1 MINKH
6 TYKIPALKVHQWLK
20 GWDKG
25 IIFSE
30 KGHRRRPSETFYIFS
45 LSAKKLRSLSG
56 IYRRETKEGVARTED
71 KNIQR
76 AHDQTR
82 SQNIREFIKYGY
94 PWSELS
100 ESLRKEKFDD
110 LRKPGWLPTAIVVN
124 ILGKKDKRN
133 NGKLVDSDD
142 LVCIDEKPQGVS
154 ILLPKSYKKDNW
166 KPKNLYPIE
175 IIDGQHRLFAF
186 DEQINQE
193 DYELPVVAFYELDIS
208 WQAYLFWT
216 INIKPKRI
224 NPSLAFD
231 LYPLLRTEEWLDR
244 FEGHKIY
251 REARAQELTEALWVE
266 KKSSWYNR
274 INMLGAK
281 GSYSVT
287 QAAWIRALLK
297 SYVKSFEGPGVSI
310 GGLFGAPVGKDEV
323 TIPWSRQQQAALL
336 ILIWNLL
343 EENVKK
349 FNGKWA
355 RNLRTVRYTRKIDK
369 DPAFA
374 GPLSLFNDD
383 QGISVVLQIT
393 NDILFLRADDL
404 NLKQWDL
411 RKKYGP
417 DITIDL
423 KTTLIELENKKVIVK
438 FLNKLTKM
446 LASFDWRSSGT
457 PGLSQSEK
465 IRKLSYRGGSGYRE
479 FRRQLLEHL
488 GKKNN
493 SIGKTAKE
501 IYKRLGFDK
510 K

>member
-1 MINKH
+1 MNTANITK
-6 TYKIPALKVHQWLK
+6 TIPALKVHQWLRE
-20 GWDKG
+20 WDKG

-30 KGHRRRPSETFYIFS
+30 KGNRRKPSETFYIFS

-71 KNIQR
+71 KHIQR
-76 AHDQTR
+76 AHDETR
-82 SQNIREFIKYGY
+82 SQNIGEFIKYGY

-100 ESLRKEKFDD
+100 ESQRKEKFDD

-124 ILGKKDKRN
+124 ILGKKDKRD
-133 NGKLVDSDD
+133 GKLVDLDD
-142 LVCIDEKPQGVS
+142 LVCLNEEPQGVS
-154 ILLPKSYKKDNW
+154 IILPKSYKNNW
-166 KPKNLYPIE
+166 KPKIIYPIE
-175 IIDGQHRLFAF
+175 VIDGQHRLFAF
-186 DEQINQE
+186 DEQINQD
-193 DYELPVVAFYELDIS
+193 DYELPVVAFYGLDIS

-266 KKSSWYNR
+266 KESAWYNR

-297 SYVKSFEGPGVSI
+297 SYIKSSEGPGVSI
-310 GGLFGAPVGKDEV
+310 GGLFGAPVGKDQV

-349 FNGKWA
+349 CNLKWV
-355 RNLRTVRYTRKIDK
+355 RNLRTASKKTIAK

-393 NDILFLRADDL
+393 NDILFLRADEL

-423 KTTLIELENKKVIVK
+423 KTTLAELKSKKIIVR

-446 LASFDWRSSGT
+446 LVSFDWRSSGT
-457 PGLSQSEK
+457 PGLSQTER

-493 SIGKTAKE
+493 LIGKTAKE
-501 IYKRLGFDK
+501 IYKRLGYDK